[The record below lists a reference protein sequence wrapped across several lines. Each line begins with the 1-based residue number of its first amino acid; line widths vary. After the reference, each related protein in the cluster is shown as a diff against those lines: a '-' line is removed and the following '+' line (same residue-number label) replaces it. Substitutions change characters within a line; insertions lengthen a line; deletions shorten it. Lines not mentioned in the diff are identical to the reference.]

1 MKKNNKGFV
10 LVETLVVSV
19 AIAAIFSVIYTN
31 IVPVL
36 GEYEKV
42 ENYDDLD
49 SKYIAHWMRMLVI
62 KQGNNKL
69 SVELGKLSPNSN
81 NYFEIKKNKK
91 ETTEEKKFQEITNKC
106 NQYFTNSYTCINFF
120 KQFNITKF
128 YIVPYNISG
137 LTGNAGFKKQ
147 VKDDFGDYPGL
158 QGYVDS
164 LPKYNKGSKATNYYR
179 IIVEVERNN
188 DLKNSE
194 DNYTTYATVEVNERV
209 KNYINR

>member
-42 ENYDDLD
+42 EPYDDLD
-49 SKYIAHWMRMLVI
+49 TKYIAHWMRMLVI
-62 KQGNNKL
+62 KQGNKNL
-69 SVELGKLSPNSN
+69 SSEMGTLTPDSN
-81 NYFEIKKNKK
+81 NYFEIKQNKK
-91 ETTEEKKFQEITNKC
+91 ETTDEKKFQEITNKC

-120 KQFNITKF
+120 KQFNVTKF
-128 YIVPYNISG
+128 YIVPYNIEK
-137 LTGNAGFKKQ
+137 FKSN
-147 VKDDFGDYPGL
+147 VKDNFGNYPGL

-164 LPKYNKGSKATNYYR
+164 LPKYNNSTKSTNYYR

-188 DLKNSE
+188 DLEESE
-194 DNYTTYATVEVNERV
+194 DNYTTYATVEVNKDV
-209 KNYINR
+209 KGYINR